1 MDHTRLM
8 TILCAFLLLV
18 CLVIAVIALTVMRNA
33 VDESQ
38 ALRARAQNLLEE
50 LGDSVEAMNALEERY
65 AESVFLPTGESEEE
79 SADGG
84 FTVRAEGGRIGV
96 YTSEGKLIRILDIDL
111 SALPRADRE
120 RLEKGIIVAS
130 LYELLALVQD
140 YTG

>member
-1 MDHTRLM
+1 MDYTRLM
-8 TILCAFLLLV
+8 TVLCAFLLLV
-18 CLVIAVIALTVMRNA
+18 CLVIAIIALTVMRNA

-65 AESVFLPTGESEEE
+65 AESVFLPSGEDGEE
-79 SADGG
+79 SQDEGL
-84 FTVRAEGGRIGV
+84 TVRAEGGRIGV
-96 YTSEGKLIRILDIDL
+96 YTSEGKLIRILDIDF

-120 RLEKGIIVAS
+120 RLERGISISS
-130 LYELLALVQD
+130 LRELLTLVQD